1 MWQDIRYGLR
11 MLARARGT
19 SAVAILL
26 LALGIGANTAIFSL
40 VNAVL
45 LRPIPGVHEP
55 DRLVR
60 FMRLQSGREF
70 FSFGYPDYVDYRDR
84 NRMLAGVIAEG
95 QAPLSFAGST
105 TQRIAGSVVTGNYFS
120 VLGVSPAA
128 GRLFTEEDDRT
139 PGGHWV
145 VVISH
150 GLWRGAFGADSS
162 AVGNRIQLNGH
173 SFTIIGVADET
184 FRSLTFGESI
194 DAWIPMAM
202 QREAIPRLADADL
215 PNNRSAGWLRLYGR
229 LRTGTRIEQA
239 GAEIAAIANR
249 LAEIYPK
256 TNEGRKAGLVGG
268 VSLYP
273 DSRARFR
280 NFFGLLLAAVG
291 LLLLI
296 ACGNVANLFLA
307 RATTRQREI
316 AVRLA
321 MGARRSRLVRQ
332 LLTESVLLC
341 AIASGLGLLLAPW
354 TVQLLLKLLPPAEF
368 KLADIPPVDPMVLA
382 FTILVSISTAVLFG
396 LAPALAASKTD
407 VATSLKEAAP
417 ASGLSRSPLSRVLV
431 IAQVALSLVLLIGA
445 GLVVRSMQRILAIDR
460 GFDSGHVLLSSIDLA
475 IQGYSETRG
484 VQFLEQLLAR
494 VSQAPGVRAASIAQ
508 TDPARGWG
516 TRLSIFY
523 EGQMPAEDVV
533 QRRDDVGIRVEV
545 NFISP
550 GYFATLGI
558 PLMTGRDFNGQD
570 RAGAQA
576 VAILS
581 EKLARRLWPGGSP
594 IDKRIVAP
602 LNRRQPQPSLTI
614 VGVAK
619 DSRYRTLTA
628 DAPLLLYVPL
638 WQRYAPFVRIQVRAI
653 GDPAALTPMIE
664 QQVKSLDPNMPIYDV
679 KTLDSQIS
687 GSLWEQR
694 TAAGLIGLFGV
705 LALVLA
711 SVGLYSVMAQSV
723 AQRTREIGIR
733 MAMGAQARDVLRL
746 VVIQGMALA
755 GAGVLV
761 GAAAA
766 LGLTRFVSSLLYGVR
781 TTDLTIFSSVAL
793 LLLTV
798 SLAATYIPARAATR
812 IDPVAA
818 LRQS

>member
-1 MWQDIRYGLR
+1 MLQDIRYGFR

-19 SAVAILL
+19 SVVAILL
-26 LALGIGANTAIFSL
+26 LAIGIGANTAIFSL

-45 LRPIPGVHEP
+45 LRPIPGVQEP

-60 FMRLQSGREF
+60 FLRLQSGREF

-120 VLGVSPAA
+120 VLGVRPAA

-150 GLWRGAFGADSS
+150 ALWRSAFGADSS
-162 AVGNRIQLNGH
+162 AVGKKIQLNGH

-202 QREAIPRLADADL
+202 QREAIPRLADFDL
-215 PNNRSAGWLRLYGR
+215 PNSRSAGWLRLYGR
-229 LRTGTRIEQA
+229 LRPGTRIEQA
-239 GAEIAAIANR
+239 STEIAAIANR

-256 TNEGRKAGLVGG
+256 TNEGRNAGLVGG

-341 AIASGLGLLLAPW
+341 AIASALGLLLAPW
-354 TVQLLLKLLPPAEF
+354 TVQLLLALLPPAEF
-368 KLADIPPVDPMVLA
+368 KLENVPRVDPLVLG

-417 ASGLSRSPLSRVLV
+417 ASGLSRSPLARVLV

-460 GFDSGHVLLSSIDLA
+460 GFDSSHVLLSSIDLA
-475 IQGYSETRG
+475 IQGYSEARG
-484 VQFLEQLLAR
+484 SQFLEQLLER
-494 VSQAPGVRAASIAQ
+494 LSQAPGVRAASIAQ

-516 TRLSIFY
+516 TRMSIFY
-523 EGQMPAEDVV
+523 EGQVPPEDVV
-533 QRRDDVGIRVEV
+533 RRRDDVGVRVEV

-550 GYFATLGI
+550 GYFATFGI
-558 PLMTGRDFNGQD
+558 PLMTGRDFSAQD
-570 RAGAQA
+570 REGAQP
-576 VAILS
+576 VTIVS
-581 EKLARRLWPGGSP
+581 EKLARRLWPGENP
-594 IDKRIVAP
+594 IGKRIVAP
-602 LNRRQPQPSLTI
+602 VRRSQIGPPLTI
-614 VGVAK
+614 IGVAK

-628 DAPLLLYVPL
+628 EAPLLLYVPL
-638 WQRYAPFVRIQVRAI
+638 GQVYLPCVRIQARVA
-653 GDPAALTPMIE
+653 GDPASFTSVIAH
-664 QQVKSLDPNMPIYDV
+664 QVKSLDPNMPIYDV
-679 KTLDSQIS
+679 KTMDSQIS
-687 GSLWEQR
+687 SSLWEQR

-733 MAMGAQARDVLRL
+733 MAMGADARDVLRL

-766 LGLTRFVSSLLYGVR
+766 LGLTRFVSSLLYGVS
-781 TTDLTIFSSVAL
+781 TTDLTTFSSVAL